1 VVAKLTTKPVET
13 QIKGMPATIKAT
25 IFALCFPARRHGLRK
40 ASVQSA
46 ARAATATLNM
56 KMHNGIMH

>member
-1 VVAKLTTKPVET
+1 
-13 QIKGMPATIKAT
+13 MPATIKAT
-25 IFALCFPARRHGLRK
+25 IFALCFPARSHGLRK